1 MKQHNNPRT
10 KLNQIKQFG
19 FTLIELMVGL
29 AIMTTAFMA
38 FEFKARQESQLRNG
52 EILATSMQPFFMAQH
67 DYVRKHRIALQNDT
81 AITGFADPYRPTAQ
95 ELKTAKFLSDSNPLT
110 FLRPGGAPV
119 FVINRIP
126 AGCTPSACD
135 LEYKVTTSQPYLN
148 SIDGSVATGVL
159 SNAARKVGGAGGY
172 SDFNA
177 PGTITGESGWT
188 SSNPNGAVAGIFGI
202 YQTYSASGEAMFL
215 TMFETRDPQFTNNVT
230 VNGNIIAPTGTIGTG
245 TGNPGGSECRLG
257 EILASGAFWS
267 RSATCIKRAWVDGAN
282 GEVGV
287 ADAAG
292 NTRGQLKGTGELE
305 LRDAI
310 GNIKSGFRTVGTESN
325 AVADNFLNNAG
336 NAGLRANGE
345 VFGREIVIDTTAT
358 VGNACTT
365 NNATVWGT
373 GTDSL
378 TLLKCVANVW
388 VATGLTKG
396 AVGGACPTNGQIGET
411 PGKVS
416 IICVNN
422 TWMTTTNRMGSW
434 SVSYTVYAV
443 NGSVLGKPACGS
455 GGQPLLIEIPQGID
469 ADKFYTSFSQT
480 DNGSTWTV
488 NLTDGA
494 GNPTTSKALS
504 QGGCW
509 YI

>member
-1 MKQHNNPRT
+1 MKQHINQRS
-10 KLNQIKQFG
+10 KLNQIKQLG

-29 AIMTTAFMA
+29 AIMTVAFMA
-38 FEFKARQESQLRNG
+38 FEYKARQESQLRNG

-81 AITGFADPYRPTAQ
+81 AITGFVDPYRPTAQ

-172 SDFNA
+172 SDFSA

-188 SSNPNGAVAGIFGI
+188 SSNPNGSVAGIFGI

-245 TGNPGGSECRLG
+245 TGNPGGAECRLG

-267 RSATCIKRAWVDGAN
+267 RSVTCIKRAWVDGAN

-345 VFGREIVIDTTAT
+345 VFGNEVVINTSAAA
-358 VGNACTT
+358 GAACTT
-365 NNATVWGT
+365 NNAMVWGN
-373 GTDSL
+373 GTNSL
-378 TLLKCVANVW
+378 RLLKCVANIW
-388 VATGLTKG
+388 TATGTTVG
-396 AVGGACPTNGQIGET
+396 TVGGACPTNGELGET
-411 PGKVS
+411 AAKVS
-416 IICVNN
+416 IICVGN
-422 TWMTTTNRMGSW
+422 TSQTTTSRIGSW
-434 SVSYTVYAV
+434 AVS
-443 NGSVLGKPACGS
+443 SQVLVGHTNVITKPVCGS
-455 GGQPLLIEIPQGID
+455 GAVPRLIQVPKAINATAGFVNFDLQ
-469 ADKFYTSFSQT
+469 
-480 DNGSTWTV
+480 DNGPSWTILMVDGENLPAWST
-488 NLTDGA
+488 
-494 GNPTTSKALS
+494 ALA
-504 QGGCW
+504 QVGC
-509 YI
+509 YYP

>member
-1 MKQHNNPRT
+1 
-10 KLNQIKQFG
+10 
-19 FTLIELMVGL
+19 
-29 AIMTTAFMA
+29 
-38 FEFKARQESQLRNG
+38 
-52 EILATSMQPFFMAQH
+52 
-67 DYVRKHRIALQNDT
+67 
-81 AITGFADPYRPTAQ
+81 
-95 ELKTAKFLSDSNPLT
+95 
-110 FLRPGGAPV
+110 
-119 FVINRIP
+119 
-126 AGCTPSACD
+126 
-135 LEYKVTTSQPYLN
+135 
-148 SIDGSVATGVL
+148 
-159 SNAARKVGGAGGY
+159 
-172 SDFNA
+172 
-177 PGTITGESGWT
+177 
-188 SSNPNGAVAGIFGI
+188 
-202 YQTYSASGEAMFL
+202 
-215 TMFETRDPQFTNNVT
+215 MFETRDPQFTNNVT
-230 VNGNIIAPTGTIGTG
+230 VNGNIIVPTGTIGTG
-245 TGNPGGSECRLG
+245 TGNPGGAECRLG

-378 TLLKCVANVW
+378 TLLKCVANIW

-396 AVGGACPTNGQIGET
+396 NVGGACPTNGQIGET

-434 SVSYTVYAV
+434 SVSYTVYAI
-443 NGSVLGKPACGS
+443 NGSVLGKPSCGS